1 MQLLG
6 FLARYFAWVQHVFP
20 WAPAIFDAILMVSAL
35 TVTPRRFIVQERL
48 WNQILDLA
56 GVSETSHR
64 YGGRE
69 AVFQGR
75 ELCHIHGNGV
85 LDFILPKSVDVPAA
99 LNTHIH
105 PPCLSKQPLADDC
118 CRPNPRCSIGD
129 QPAKYHPGTAVY
141 PRFLCRHR
149 CHLRCG
155 LGS

>member
-1 MQLLG
+1 MELLG
-6 FLARYFAWVQHVFP
+6 FLARHLSWVPRVFP
-20 WAPAIFDAILMVSAL
+20 WAPAIFDAILMLWAL

-85 LDFILPKSVDVPAA
+85 LDFILPRGVDVPNA

-105 PPCLSKQPLADDC
+105 P
-118 CRPNPRCSIGD
+118 
-129 QPAKYHPGTAVY
+129 HHVY
-141 PRFLCRHR
+141 PNSRWRTILVSKSIDCAAVMTLLDAIREQR
-149 CHLRCG
+149 G
-155 LGS
+155 LQGSFADTDAICDAV

>member
-6 FLARYFAWVQHVFP
+6 FLARYFAWVQRVFP
-20 WAPAIFDAILMVSAL
+20 LAPAIFDAMLMLWAL

-56 GVSETSHR
+56 EVSETSHR

-85 LDFILPKSVDVPAA
+85 LDFILPKGVDVPAA

-105 PPCLSKQPLADDC
+105 PHHVYPNSRWRTILVSKSIDCAAVMTLLDAIREQRCIQGSFADTDA
-118 CRPNPRCSIGD
+118 IGD
-129 QPAKYHPGTAVY
+129 AV
-141 PRFLCRHR
+141 
-149 CHLRCG
+149 
-155 LGS
+155 

>member
-6 FLARYFAWVQHVFP
+6 FLARYFAWVPRVFP
-20 WAPAIFDAILMVSAL
+20 WAPTIFDGILMLFAL
-35 TVTPRRFIVQERL
+35 LFTPRRFIVQERL

-85 LDFILPKSVDVPAA
+85 LDFILPRGVDLPNA
-99 LNTHIH
+99 LNRHLH
-105 PPCLSKQPLADDC
+105 PHHVYPNSRWRTIVVDRTLNTVAVISLLNTIREQRCIQGSFADTDA
-118 CRPNPRCSIGD
+118 IGD
-129 QPAKYHPGTAVY
+129 AV
-141 PRFLCRHR
+141 
-149 CHLRCG
+149 
-155 LGS
+155 

>member
-6 FLARYFAWVQHVFP
+6 FLARYFAWVQRVFP
-20 WAPAIFDAILMVSAL
+20 WAPAIFDAMLMLWTL
-35 TVTPRRFIVQERL
+35 TVTPRRFMVQERL
-48 WNQILDLA
+48 WNQILDLT

-85 LDFILPKSVDVPAA
+85 LDFILPKGVDVPKA

-105 PPCLSKQPLADDC
+105 PHHVYPNSRWRTIVVDRTLDALAVISLLNTI
-118 CRPNPRCSIGD
+118 REQRCIQGSFADTDAIGD
-129 QPAKYHPGTAVY
+129 AV
-141 PRFLCRHR
+141 
-149 CHLRCG
+149 
-155 LGS
+155 

>member
-6 FLARYFAWVQHVFP
+6 FLARYFAWVQRVFP
-20 WAPAIFDAILMVSAL
+20 WAPAIFDAMLMLWAL

-85 LDFILPKSVDVPAA
+85 LDFILPRGVDVPNA

-105 PPCLSKQPLADDC
+105 PHHVYPNSRWRTILVSK
-118 CRPNPRCSIGD
+118 SID
-129 QPAKYHPGTAVY
+129 GTAVMTLLDAIQEQ
-141 PRFLCRHR
+141 RNLQRS
-149 CHLRCG
+149 LADTDAIG
-155 LGS
+155 DAV

>member
-20 WAPAIFDAILMVSAL
+20 WAPAIFDAILMLWAL

-48 WNQILDLA
+48 WNQILDLT

-85 LDFILPKSVDVPAA
+85 LDFILPRGVDLPNA
-99 LNTHIH
+99 LNRHLH
-105 PPCLSKQPLADDC
+105 P
-118 CRPNPRCSIGD
+118 
-129 QPAKYHPGTAVY
+129 HHVY
-141 PRFLCRHR
+141 PNSRWRTIVVDRTLNTVAVISLLNTIREHR
-149 CHLRCG
+149 CLQGPFADTDAICDAV
-155 LGS
+155 

>member
-1 MQLLG
+1 MQLLR
-6 FLARYFAWVQHVFP
+6 FLARYFAWVQRVFP
-20 WAPAIFDAILMVSAL
+20 WAPAIFDAMLMLWAL

-85 LDFILPKSVDVPAA
+85 LDFILPRGVDVPNA
-99 LNTHIH
+99 LNTNIH
-105 PPCLSKQPLADDC
+105 P
-118 CRPNPRCSIGD
+118 
-129 QPAKYHPGTAVY
+129 HHVY
-141 PRFLCRHR
+141 PNSRWRTILVSKSIDCAAVMTLLDAIREHR
-149 CHLRCG
+149 CLQGPFADTDAICDAV
-155 LGS
+155 

>member
-6 FLARYFAWVQHVFP
+6 FLARYFAWVPRVFP
-20 WAPAIFDAILMVSAL
+20 WAPTIFDGILMLFAL
-35 TVTPRRFIVQERL
+35 LFTPRRFIVQERL

-85 LDFILPKSVDVPAA
+85 LDFILPKGVDVPDA
-99 LNTHIH
+99 LLPNIH
-105 PPCLSKQPLADDC
+105 PHHVYPNSRWRTILVSKSIDNAAVITLLNAIREQRYIQGPLADTDT
-118 CRPNPRCSIGD
+118 IGD
-129 QPAKYHPGTAVY
+129 AV
-141 PRFLCRHR
+141 
-149 CHLRCG
+149 
-155 LGS
+155 